1 MVSIHEHEAELLNR
15 SFAQTHKYYEEV
27 EEKVEEKVEEVEDGL
42 AAARKAADSLGL
54 KYHRLAKQETIE
66 KIINDYLKSGK

>member
-1 MVSIHEHEAELLNR
+1 MSIHEHEAELLNR
-15 SFAQTHKYYEEV
+15 SFAQTHKYYEE
-27 EEKVEEKVEEVEDGL
+27 VEEKVEEVEDGL